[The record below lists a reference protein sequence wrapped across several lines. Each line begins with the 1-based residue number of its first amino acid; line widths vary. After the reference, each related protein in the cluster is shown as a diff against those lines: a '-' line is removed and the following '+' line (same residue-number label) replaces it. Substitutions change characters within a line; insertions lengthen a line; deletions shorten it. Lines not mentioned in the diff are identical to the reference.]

1 MKIEYN
7 GEMVEA
13 YDLVI
18 SRKIA
23 EQIIK
28 GERTLVTYW
37 ASLYYQNKFIDN
49 EQEEINQKLE
59 QEGRNDEI
67 YFPSKN
73 IWFAHFKSF
82 GASSFDARIS
92 NIGVAFLIKDDIE
105 DLSNEFNFHDFD
117 NMWQQYTEDEGRAP
131 GFFYL
136 SLDDIIRQ
144 SDDNERVWKKR
155 SRY

>member
-49 EQEEINQKLE
+49 EQEEINQKEMENKNKVNTEAKASDTFSTTQLFEEINNE
-59 QEGRNDEI
+59 QNVNNKNYNDAYNNWSRCVILAPKNADYRINLGNVCNELGKYDEAVSLYKNALNI
-67 YFPSKN
+67 NSKSVNVWFN
-73 IWFAHFKSF
+73 I
-82 GASSFDARIS
+82 D
-92 NIGVAFLIKDDIE
+92 
-105 DLSNEFNFHDFD
+105 
-117 NMWQQYTEDEGRAP
+117 
-131 GFFYL
+131 
-136 SLDDIIRQ
+136 
-144 SDDNERVWKKR
+144 
-155 SRY
+155 